1 MKHRDSDT
9 HDPSTDSLSATHGGT
24 TRVAADQATI
34 AEWARSLP
42 PETFYEAA
50 VILIAHP
57 ENRRLGIRFALA
69 PGGTLDIGRSPTAQI
84 SFPEVPS
91 LSRAHARLRFAGGR
105 VTIEDLG
112 SRNGTFVND
121 LPVTGVVDLRS
132 GDRFQVGSVHFK
144 FLHERDVEHAYHE
157 AIYQMVMRD
166 GLTEVFNQRKFQE
179 EGAREMARALRHAR
193 PLTLILFDIDHFK
206 RVNDTH
212 GHLCG
217 DAVLKQIA
225 SRVGALVRPEQVFAR
240 VGGEE
245 FAVLCPECDLEGG
258 VTLAGKLRTI
268 FAERPFECGRE
279 PVTVTCSFGVAAAL
293 PGMRSLEDLVGAA
306 DRALYR
312 AKNGGRDRVELE
324 PPASE

>member
-1 MKHRDSDT
+1 VKRKDSDT
-9 HDPSTDSLSATHGGT
+9 HDPSTDSITAARSGPGQE
-24 TRVAADQATI
+24 RVTV
-34 AEWARSLP
+34 AEWARSVP

-57 ENRRLGIRFALA
+57 ENRRLGTRFALP
-69 PGGTLDIGRSPTAQI
+69 PGGTLDLGRSPSAQI
-84 SFPEVPS
+84 CFPDIPS

-121 LPVTGVVDLRS
+121 HPVTSMAELRS
-132 GDRFQVGSVHFK
+132 GDRFQVGSLHFK

-166 GLTEVFNQRKFQE
+166 GLTEVFNQRKFHE
-179 EGAREMARALRHAR
+179 EGAREVARALRHSR
-193 PLTLILFDIDHFK
+193 PLALVLFDIDHFK
-206 RVNDTH
+206 RINDTH

-217 DAVLKQIA
+217 DSVLKQLA
-225 SRVGALVRPEQVFAR
+225 GRVEALLRPEQVFAR

-245 FAVLCPECDLEGG
+245 FAVLCPECELDGAAA
-258 VTLAGKLRTI
+258 LAAKLRAL
-268 FAERPFECGRE
+268 FAEQPFECGRE
-279 PVTVTCSFGVAAAL
+279 PSQVTCSFGVAAVDA
-293 PGMRSLEDLVGAA
+293 GTSRLEDLVDAA

-312 AKNGGRDRVELE
+312 AKNGGRDRVEVE
-324 PPASE
+324 RPGSG